1 MDQTFAKVPP
11 HDALA
16 EKAVLGGIL
25 IDNAAISDVAE
36 VIQPKHFYFDENKLI
51 YEAILGLFDKN
62 QPIDVVTVAAQLK
75 ADGNLGKIGETS
87 YLAELIDS
95 VPTSAYVKHYAEIV
109 KNTYIK
115 RTLITVA
122 SNLVE
127 KSFEDQGNVQELL
140 DMAESEIFALSQAF
154 LHRDFVSLR
163 DILATSFDR
172 LEKLIKSGGEIR
184 GVPTGFKSLDRKL
197 AGMQDANLIILAAR
211 PGMGKTAFSL
221 NIATHVALREKI
233 PVGFFSLEMSKEE
246 LVDRLL
252 VGQADIDAWSL
263 KTGKLS
269 DADFNQLTQAM
280 GELAEAPIYIDD
292 TPGASILE
300 MRTKARKMK
309 IEHDLKLIVIDYLQ
323 LAVPGKRFESRVQE
337 VGYISQNLKNLAREL
352 QIPVLALS
360 QLNRAIEHR
369 GGSKKPQLADLRES
383 GCLAGD
389 TLITLADTG
398 KQVAIQDL
406 VGKSDF
412 NVWSMTPDLRIV
424 KMPVSKVFKSGTKKL
439 YTIHF
444 RSGRSICATGNHKFR
459 TYTQWQRL
467 DTLQMGDRLAMPR
480 YLDQPLEDNTNFEDE
495 HLILLAHMIGDG
507 CYVQRQPIHYTS
519 NTPEHI
525 ETVVYSAKH
534 VFNIDGRV
542 VEQETWAHAYLP
554 SPYPLTHGVRHPL
567 MQWFEGLGLDFA
579 RSNEK
584 RVPEE
589 LFTCSVRQLGLF
601 LRHLWSTDGCIH
613 IGKSNVKIY
622 YSSTS
627 SQLALQV
634 QSLLL
639 RCGVQSHI
647 RTVPQAKKDKRY
659 LDAYHVDIQ
668 GSPNQIQFLKSI
680 GGFGSK
686 SENAQI
692 ALKLLESRKHN
703 PNVDVLDASIWNLLI
718 VPEKEKSGISW
729 RTLCKR
735 IGMSYCG
742 SSLMRS
748 GLSRERLY
756 RLAEALDSEMLR
768 TYAQSDIYWEEI
780 MGITEDGVEDVYD
793 MTVPGTHNF
802 VASDVVVHNSI
813 EQDADVVLFLYSE
826 DDGGDELMDNS
837 KRIIKLAVAKHRNG
851 ATGEIDLMFRGDRVK
866 FYDVEKLD

>member
-1 MDQTFAKVPP
+1 MLWRARSLLETEDTNFNQFKLISTSLNELRMAQTFAKVPP

-444 RSGRSICATGNHKFR
+444 RSGRSIRATGNHKFR
-459 TYTQWQRL
+459 TQEDWVQL
-467 DTLQMGDRLAMPR
+467 DNLGVGD
-480 YLDQPLEDNTNFEDE
+480 
-495 HLILLAHMIGDG
+495 LLAA
-507 CYVQRQPIHYTS
+507 PS
-519 NTPEHI
+519 NLQ
-525 ETVVYSAKH
+525 
-534 VFNIDGRV
+534 ID
-542 VEQETWAHAYLP
+542 
-554 SPYPLTHGVRHPL
+554 
-567 MQWFEGLGLDFA
+567 
-579 RSNEK
+579 
-584 RVPEE
+584 
-589 LFTCSVRQLGLF
+589 
-601 LRHLWSTDGCIH
+601 
-613 IGKSNVKIY
+613 
-622 YSSTS
+622 
-627 SQLALQV
+627 
-634 QSLLL
+634 
-639 RCGVQSHI
+639 
-647 RTVPQAKKDKRY
+647 
-659 LDAYHVDIQ
+659 
-668 GSPNQIQFLKSI
+668 
-680 GGFGSK
+680 
-686 SENAQI
+686 
-692 ALKLLESRKHN
+692 
-703 PNVDVLDASIWNLLI
+703 
-718 VPEKEKSGISW
+718 
-729 RTLCKR
+729 
-735 IGMSYCG
+735 
-742 SSLMRS
+742 
-748 GLSRERLY
+748 
-756 RLAEALDSEMLR
+756 
-768 TYAQSDIYWEEI
+768 SDIYWEEI
-780 MGITEDGVEDVYD
+780 MDISEDNVEDVYD

-802 VASDVVVHNSI
+802 VAENIVTHNSI

-826 DDGGDELMDNS
+826 DDGADELMDNS